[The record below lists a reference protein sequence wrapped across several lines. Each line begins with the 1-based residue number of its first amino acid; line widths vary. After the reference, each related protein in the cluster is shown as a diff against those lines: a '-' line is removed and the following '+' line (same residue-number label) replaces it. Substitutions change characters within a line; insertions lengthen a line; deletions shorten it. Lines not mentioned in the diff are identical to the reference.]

1 MIGVFDSGGGG
12 LCTVEKIKELSPKTD
27 ICFLADRE
35 NAPYGTKTRGE
46 IISLTK
52 KNIKRLREEGASKVL
67 IACCTASSVFPALTD
82 EEKKISV
89 PVIDATARLALE
101 KSKTKKIGVIAT
113 RATVS
118 SGAFE
123 KAIKTIDNSA
133 EVRTES
139 AQELVTLIEDG
150 ACDGKLKKRDIEQI
164 KTILLR
170 IKDYPFDVLIL
181 GCTHFPRLENT
192 ISDILERETASS
204 ALAGAYEI
212 LKSTE
217 NTGSG
222 RTIFL

>member
-1 MIGVFDSGGGG
+1 MIGVFDSGEGG

-35 NAPYGTKTRGE
+35 NAPYGTKTRSE

-52 KNIKRLREEGASKVL
+52 KNIKRLKEEGASKVL

-113 RATVS
+113 RATADS
-118 SGAFE
+118 RSFE
-123 KAIKTIDNSA
+123 KAIKAINEKA
-133 EVRTES
+133 EVWTEQT
-139 AQELVTLIEDG
+139 QELVFLVENGMRDG
-150 ACDGKLKKRDIEQI
+150 NLKKRDTEQLKKILSRI
-164 KTILLR
+164 KT
-170 IKDYPFDVLIL
+170 YPFDILIL

-192 ISDILERETASS
+192 ISGILERETVSS

-217 NTGSG
+217 STGSG

>member
-1 MIGVFDSGGGG
+1 MIGVFDSGEGG

>member
-1 MIGVFDSGGGG
+1 MIGVFDSGEGG

-150 ACDGKLKKRDIEQI
+150 VCDGKLKKRDIEQI

>member
-1 MIGVFDSGGGG
+1 MIGVFDSGEGG

-217 NTGSG
+217 NTGRG